1 LCIGIYPDL
10 SRLHQGQGGKGVQ
23 KSSIW
28 VNFPIMAR
36 TSDKR
41 ERLIQAADRLVL
53 RQGFKQTTL
62 SDIASDAGVPLGNV
76 YYYFK
81 TKEDIGETIVRMR
94 IERIQEWLEACSN
107 EPEPRDRLLKFLDY
121 PASHRDEIAESGCTL
136 GTLSYELRRSD
147 TRLNALAHSLVGVLL
162 DWAEQQ
168 FTAMGRSDAHE
179 LALQFT
185 SNMQGMSLISNV
197 LDDPEVIDSMVA
209 RTRQWLEALSM

>member
-1 LCIGIYPDL
+1 
-10 SRLHQGQGGKGVQ
+10 
-23 KSSIW
+23 
-28 VNFPIMAR
+28 MAR

-41 ERLIQAADRLVL
+41 ERLMHAADRLVL

-62 SDIASDAGVPLGNV
+62 SDIAGDAGVPLGNV

-94 IERIQEWLEACSN
+94 IERIQQWLEVCSV
-107 EPEPRDRLLKFLDY
+107 ESQPRDRLLKFLEF
-121 PASHRDEIAESGCTL
+121 PTSHRDELAENGCTL
-136 GTLSYELRRSD
+136 GTLSYELSRSE

-168 FTAMGRSDAHE
+168 FVAMGQPEAHD

-197 LDDPEVIDSMVA
+197 LNDPEVIDSMVA
-209 RTRQWLEALSM
+209 RTRQWLETL

>member
-1 LCIGIYPDL
+1 MMEKGCRNPL
-10 SRLHQGQGGKGVQ
+10 SGLTFY
-23 KSSIW
+23 
-28 VNFPIMAR
+28 NMAR

-41 ERLIQAADRLVL
+41 ERLMHAADRLVL

-62 SDIASDAGVPLGNV
+62 SDIADDAGVPLGNV

-94 IERIQEWLEACSN
+94 IERIQQWLEVCSV
-107 EPEPRDRLLKFLDY
+107 ESQPRDRLLKFLEF
-121 PASHRDEIAESGCTL
+121 PTSHRDELAENGCTL
-136 GTLSYELRRSD
+136 GTLSYELSRSE

-162 DWAEQQ
+162 EWAEQQ
-168 FTAMGRSDAHE
+168 FVAMGQPEAHD

-197 LDDPEVIDSMVA
+197 LNDPEVIDSMVA
-209 RTRQWLEALSM
+209 RTRQWLETL

>member
-1 LCIGIYPDL
+1 M
-10 SRLHQGQGGKGVQ
+10 Q
-23 KSSIW
+23 KASFW
-28 VNFPIMAR
+28 VNFSYMAR

-41 ERLIQAADRLVL
+41 ERLIQAADQLVL

-94 IERIQEWLEACSN
+94 IERIQQWLTACSS
-107 EPEPRDRLLKFLDY
+107 EPEPRNRLLKFLEF
-121 PASHRDEIAESGCTL
+121 PTSHRDELAENGCTL

-147 TRLNALAHSLVGVLL
+147 TRLNELAHSLVGVLL

-168 FTAMGRSDAHE
+168 FTTMGQPDAHA

-185 SNMQGMSLISNV
+185 SDMQGMSLISNV
-197 LDDPEVIDSMVA
+197 LNDPDVVDCMVS
-209 RTRQWLEALSM
+209 RTRQWLLAL

>member
-1 LCIGIYPDL
+1 MP
-10 SRLHQGQGGKGVQ
+10 
-23 KSSIW
+23 
-28 VNFPIMAR
+28 R

-41 ERLIQAADRLVL
+41 ERLINAADRLVL

-81 TKEDIGETIVRMR
+81 TKEEIGETVVRTR
-94 IERIQEWLEACSN
+94 IDRAQQWLNTCARETV
-107 EPEPRDRLLKFLDY
+107 PRDRLLKFLEF
-121 PASHRDEIAESGCTL
+121 PIGNRTALAENGCTL

-147 TRLNALAHSLVGVLL
+147 SRLNELSHTLVSVLL

-168 FTAMGRSDAHE
+168 FAAMGRSDAHD

-197 LDDPEVIDSMVA
+197 LNDPEVVDRMVE
-209 RTRQWLEALSM
+209 RTREWLLAL

>member
-1 LCIGIYPDL
+1 
-10 SRLHQGQGGKGVQ
+10 
-23 KSSIW
+23 
-28 VNFPIMAR
+28 MAR

-41 ERLIQAADRLVL
+41 ERLINSADRLVL

-62 SDIASDAGVPLGNV
+62 SDIANDADVPLGNV

-81 TKEDIGETIVRMR
+81 TKEDIGETVVRLR
-94 IERIQEWLEACSN
+94 VARIQQWLDTCATER
-107 EPEPRDRLLKFLDY
+107 EPRDRLLKFLEF
-121 PASHRDEIAESGCTL
+121 PVNNRAALAESGCTL

-147 TRLNALAHSLVGVLL
+147 TRLNELSHSLVGVLL

-168 FTAMGRSDAHE
+168 FAAMGQSDARG

-197 LDDPEVIDSMVA
+197 LSDPEVVDSMVA
-209 RTRQWLEALSM
+209 RTREWLQAL

>member
-1 LCIGIYPDL
+1 MME
-10 SRLHQGQGGKGVQ
+10 KGVQ
-23 KSSIW
+23 NPSIR
-28 VNFPIMAR
+28 VNFHTMAR

-41 ERLIQAADRLVL
+41 ERLIHAADRLVL

-94 IERIQEWLEACSN
+94 IERIQQWLEVCSV
-107 EPEPRDRLLKFLDY
+107 ESQPRDRLLKFLEF
-121 PASHRDEIAESGCTL
+121 PTSHRDELAENGCTL
-136 GTLSYELRRSD
+136 GTLSYELRRSE

-168 FTAMGRSDAHE
+168 FIAMGQPDAHA

-185 SNMQGMSLISNV
+185 SDMQGMSLISNV
-197 LDDPEVIDSMVA
+197 LNDPDVVDCMVS
-209 RTRQWLEALSM
+209 RTRQWLQAL